1 MENRL
6 HPRSTSRCQLQRE
19 GVLLISIHRACRHRA
34 VWNRGDGTKLV
45 LSLQFAYVPKLWQR
59 LHLPGATGWGQLGS
73 GWRKLGLCRRDRM
86 GSLAIATTTIAF
98 SAAALTAFAAAAL
111 ALTAAA
117 LTLTTAAL
125 TAAAFAIAAA
135 TFPTATW
142 MRHELERCNYDLLPR
157 VLCRPSQR
165 LLHGSE

>member
-1 MENRL
+1 MVENRL

-45 LSLQFAYVPKLWQR
+45 LSLQFVYVPKLWQR
-59 LHLPGATGWGQLGS
+59 LHLSESSWAHLSLGS

-98 SAAALTAFAAAAL
+98 SAAALALAAAAITTSTF
-111 ALTAAA
+111 LTAAV
-117 LTLTTAAL
+117 
-125 TAAAFAIAAA
+125 
-135 TFPTATW
+135 PTPR
-142 MRHELERCNYDLLPR
+142 MLL
-157 VLCRPSQR
+157 
-165 LLHGSE
+165 